1 MRSGL
6 LHGALLFVP
15 VLALAST
22 GEWHNA
28 PPLLQAISQW
38 LSTHPLLA
46 PLLFLLLYCLV
57 VLLFLPG
64 TLLCLVGG
72 ALFGVGFGALL
83 NVIGATLGASL
94 AFLTA
99 RHLAAAQVERHMSGT
114 LQRLKHGVEREGWR
128 FVAMVR
134 LLPVVPYDLS
144 CYAFGLSRIPLTQFA
159 AANALCLLPR
169 LTVYAYIGHSGLE
182 LLSGEG
188 ERLLNLVSMVTLLI
202 AVLLLPY
209 LTLRLRRPLK

>member
-1 MRSGL
+1 MMALCLSAEVMALSPEHTTAAPHAG
-6 LHGALLFVP
+6 LHGF
-15 VLALAST
+15 
-22 GEWHNA
+22 
-28 PPLLQAISQW
+28 
-38 LSTHPLLA
+38 LSNHPLLA

-57 VLLFLPG
+57 VVLFLPSP
-64 TLLCLVGG
+64 LLCLLGG

-94 AFLTA
+94 AFLIA
-99 RHLAAAQVERHMSGT
+99 RHLAADQVERHMSAT

-144 CYAFGLSRIPLTQFA
+144 CYAFGLSRIPLSQFA

-182 LLSGEG
+182 LFSGEG
-188 ERLLNLVSMVTLLI
+188 GQLLNLLSMVTLLI

-209 LTLRLRRPLK
+209 LYIRWQRPLG